1 MQEFL
6 ARMQETL
13 ARLGLKSKRKCDII
27 EYNNK
32 YLSYIIARGK
42 MNNYLGE
49 KIKDLR
55 NKQILTQNQLTDK
68 LNVSRQTVSNWE
80 KGTCQPDCDSV
91 LKLCKVLGTDPNCL
105 YGHGQNQ
112 DEEACDIAQ
121 TIELEE
127 TACDIAQTIELE
139 ETACDVAPDAEP
151 EETIGDIVQNI
162 AQDEA
167 AQEQVKPTETEE
179 CKPVKKKKIGRI
191 IVTSIAIALLIF
203 VGGVAAIPFFEP
215 IGSTA
220 QYFVSFYLSTADK
233 MKTVAT
239 ACLVAV
245 IWLAVKL
252 VGMIKTLK
260 NNKENKHD

>member
-55 NKQILTQNQLTDK
+55 NKQILTQTQLADK

-91 LKLCKVLGTDPNCL
+91 LKLCKVLGADPNCL

-121 TIELEE
+121 TIEP
-127 TACDIAQTIELE
+127 E
-139 ETACDVAPDAEP
+139 ETACDVPPDAEP

-162 AQDEA
+162 AQDETD
-167 AQEQVKPTETEE
+167 QEQVKPTETEE

-233 MKTVAT
+233 MKTVAI

-252 VGMIKTLK
+252 VGMIKKLK

>member
-1 MQEFL
+1 
-6 ARMQETL
+6 MQETL

-55 NKQILTQNQLTDK
+55 NKQILTQTQLADK

-121 TIELEE
+121 TIEP
-127 TACDIAQTIELE
+127 E

-162 AQDEA
+162 AQDETD
-167 AQEQVKPTETEE
+167 QEQVKPTETEE

-233 MKTVAT
+233 MKTVAI

-252 VGMIKTLK
+252 VGMIKKLK

>member
-1 MQEFL
+1 
-6 ARMQETL
+6 
-13 ARLGLKSKRKCDII
+13 
-27 EYNNK
+27 
-32 YLSYIIARGK
+32 

-55 NKQILTQNQLTDK
+55 NKQILTQTQLADK

-91 LKLCKVLGTDPNCL
+91 LKLCKVLGADPNCL

-121 TIELEE
+121 TIEP
-127 TACDIAQTIELE
+127 E
-139 ETACDVAPDAEP
+139 ETACDVPPDAEP

-162 AQDEA
+162 AQDETD
-167 AQEQVKPTETEE
+167 QEQVKPTETEE

-233 MKTVAT
+233 MKTVAI

-252 VGMIKTLK
+252 VGMIKKLK

>member
-1 MQEFL
+1 
-6 ARMQETL
+6 
-13 ARLGLKSKRKCDII
+13 
-27 EYNNK
+27 
-32 YLSYIIARGK
+32 

-55 NKQILTQNQLTDK
+55 NKQILTQTQLADK

-127 TACDIAQTIELE
+127 TACD
-139 ETACDVAPDAEP
+139 VAPDAEP

-162 AQDEA
+162 AQDETD
-167 AQEQVKPTETEE
+167 QEQVKPTETEE

-233 MKTVAT
+233 MKTVAI

-252 VGMIKTLK
+252 VGMIKKLK

>member
-55 NKQILTQNQLTDK
+55 NKQILTQTQLADK

-91 LKLCKVLGTDPNCL
+91 LKLCKVLGADPNCL

-121 TIELEE
+121 TIEP
-127 TACDIAQTIELE
+127 E

-162 AQDEA
+162 AQDET

-220 QYFVSFYLSTADK
+220 QYSMSFYMSTVDK
-233 MKTVAT
+233 SKTVAI

-245 IWLAVKL
+245 IWLVVKL

>member
-1 MQEFL
+1 
-6 ARMQETL
+6 MQETL

-55 NKQILTQNQLTDK
+55 NKQILTQTQLADK

-91 LKLCKVLGTDPNCL
+91 LKLCKVLGADPNCL

-121 TIELEE
+121 TIEP
-127 TACDIAQTIELE
+127 E

-162 AQDEA
+162 AQDET

-220 QYFVSFYLSTADK
+220 QYSMSFYMSTVDK
-233 MKTVAT
+233 SKTVAI

-245 IWLAVKL
+245 IWLVVKL

>member
-1 MQEFL
+1 
-6 ARMQETL
+6 MQETL

-55 NKQILTQNQLTDK
+55 NKQILTQNQLADK

-121 TIELEE
+121 TIEP
-127 TACDIAQTIELE
+127 E

-151 EETIGDIVQNI
+151 EEPIGDIVQNI
-162 AQDEA
+162 AQDETE
-167 AQEQVKPTETEE
+167 QEQVKPTETEE

-220 QYFVSFYLSTADK
+220 QYSMSFYMSTVDK
-233 MKTVAT
+233 SKTVAI

-245 IWLAVKL
+245 IWLVVKL

>member
-1 MQEFL
+1 
-6 ARMQETL
+6 MQETL

-55 NKQILTQNQLTDK
+55 NKQILTQTQLADK

-127 TACDIAQTIELE
+127 TACD
-139 ETACDVAPDAEP
+139 VAPDTEP

-167 AQEQVKPTETEE
+167 AQEQVKPTEAEE
-179 CKPVKKKKIGRI
+179 YKPVKKKKIGRI

-220 QYFVSFYLSTADK
+220 QYSMSFYMSTVDK
-233 MKTVAT
+233 SKTVAI

-245 IWLAVKL
+245 IWLVVKL